1 MTSYKSK
8 IKITVKLV
16 NQSNSSAAA
25 ESRWESTYRYTCN
38 MATTIEMDAS
48 SQQATA
54 FTSIM
59 PVLDDLLDLIG
70 KQATADEIGG
80 GSNDDIVKKV
90 GRYWTSRLDFGWT
103 DNQAKE
109 LRSRMEEMKRAAIEL
124 PGGHI
129 SLDQA
134 VELEG
139 MLDLETEKR
148 R

>member
-1 MTSYKSK
+1 
-8 IKITVKLV
+8 
-16 NQSNSSAAA
+16 
-25 ESRWESTYRYTCN
+25 
-38 MATTIEMDAS
+38 MATTIEMDGS

-59 PVLDDLLDLIG
+59 PILDDLLDLIG
-70 KQATADEIGG
+70 RQATADEIGG
-80 GSNDDIVKKV
+80 GSNDDVVKKV
-90 GRYWTSRLDFGWT
+90 IIYRTTWLGFGWT

-109 LRSRMEEMKRAAIEL
+109 LRSRMEEMKKAAIEL

-134 VELEG
+134 VELEA

-148 R
+148 RYVWSLKT

>member
-1 MTSYKSK
+1 
-8 IKITVKLV
+8 
-16 NQSNSSAAA
+16 
-25 ESRWESTYRYTCN
+25 
-38 MATTIEMDAS
+38 MATTNDTDAS

-59 PVLDDLLDLIG
+59 PILDDLLDLIG

-80 GSNDDIVKKV
+80 GSNDEIVKKV
-90 GRYWTSRLDFGWT
+90 DIRRRFRT

-109 LRSRMEEMKRAAIEL
+109 LRSRMEEMKRSAMDL

-129 SLDQA
+129 SLEQA
-134 VELEG
+134 VELEE
-139 MLDLETEKR
+139 MLDRETQKR